1 MFKGCRYLRDPVTQN
16 LCTIYLPGHKIA
28 GHQGRA
34 RLTTRKGDQFCVESL
49 WNLVQVHNPV
59 LTPAGSGSGY
69 QPIAPQ
75 QYFLMGGVPG
85 AKLHHVLGTGTG
97 GKHHTGESFIGGSLN
112 ELRRMRRANNSDSV
126 AKGTGGTCNIEQH
139 DLAAAHITII
149 GCNIQFLRHDLEPFC
164 LNLPSNL

>member
-1 MFKGCRYLRDPVTQN
+1 M
-16 LCTIYLPGHKIA
+16 
-28 GHQGRA
+28 
-34 RLTTRKGDQFCVESL
+34 
-49 WNLVQVHNPV
+49 QVHEPV
-59 LTPAGSGSGY
+59 LTPAGSGSGH

-97 GKHHTGESFIGGSLN
+97 GKYHTGKSLIGGSLN
-112 ELRRMRRANNSDSV
+112 QLRRVRRANNSDSV

-139 DLAAAHITII
+139 DLAAAYITII

-164 LNLPSNL
+164 LNLPSNPWCARCRWGKKRCFLCERNTSVNPVFIPRLLMNGTRRP